1 MSGGP
6 RTILDRRGFV
16 RLLAGL
22 ALLLPAGALAKPP
35 PKSSPRPKPPAK
47 PVPTAKPPPAPAVQR
62 QAVTRILPFQSAPFP
77 YRGLAEDGRT
87 PFFNVAQGNR
97 RGRTTA
103 NGEVLWEDTV
113 YADAGVLLHVP
124 ASFDPR
130 KPVRLVVFF
139 HGHSS
144 SIDRVVADMEIV
156 RQITQADINAVLI
169 APQFAREAAD
179 SSAGK
184 FWQPGAF
191 ARFLE
196 EAAVRL
202 TDAAA
207 VNRAERPVVAAAL
220 RAAPVILVAF
230 SGGYKPAAYVLDR
243 GGATGRING
252 VLLLD
257 ALYDEE
263 DRYARWFTAARAL
276 GFLVSLYTDSTAPRQ
291 AILMDKL
298 RQRRIAFNTAVPGA
312 VPPGTA
318 AFVACGSI
326 MRHGRF
332 VLDGPPRDPVRIVL
346 AGTRPPPPPPK
357 PAVARPASGKPP
369 AAKPA
374 PAKPPATPPSPV
386 ARKARP
392 PVKPRPSAKTGG
404 SP

>member
-22 ALLLPAGALAKPP
+22 ALLPAGAFAKPP
-35 PKSSPRPKPPAK
+35 PKSSPRPRPPAAPASTPK
-47 PVPTAKPPPAPAVQR
+47 QPPPAPPVQR
-62 QAVTRILPFQSAPFP
+62 QAITRILPFKSAPFP

-139 HGHSS
+139 HGHGS
-144 SIDRVVADMEIV
+144 SIDRVVSDMEIV

-196 EAAVRL
+196 EATVRL

-220 RAAPVILVAF
+220 RSAQVVLVAF
-230 SGGYKPAAYVLDR
+230 SGGYKPAAFVLDR

-263 DRYARWFTAARAL
+263 DRYARWFTAARTR

-298 RQRRIAFNTAVPGA
+298 RQRHIAFATAVP
-312 VPPGTA
+312 
-318 AFVACGSI
+318 
-326 MRHGRF
+326 
-332 VLDGPPRDPVRIVL
+332 
-346 AGTRPPPPPPK
+346 
-357 PAVARPASGKPP
+357 
-369 AAKPA
+369 
-374 PAKPPATPPSPV
+374 
-386 ARKARP
+386 
-392 PVKPRPSAKTGG
+392 
-404 SP
+404 

>member
-6 RTILDRRGFV
+6 RTILDRRGLV
-16 RLLAGL
+16 RLLFGL
-22 ALLLPAGALAKPP
+22 TLLPVSALAKPP
-35 PKSSPRPKPPAK
+35 PKSSPRPKPQAAAPAPAK
-47 PVPTAKPPPAPAVQR
+47 PLPPPVPR

-87 PFFNVAQGNR
+87 PFFNVSQGKR
-97 RGRTTA
+97 RGRTA
-103 NGEVLWEDTV
+103 PNGEVLWEDTV

-130 KPVRLVVFF
+130 KPARLVVFF
-139 HGHSS
+139 HGHGS
-144 SIDRVVADMEIV
+144 SIDRVVSDMEIV

-196 EAAVRL
+196 EAVVRM

-243 GGATGRING
+243 GGATGRVSG

-263 DRYARWFTAARAL
+263 DRYARWFTTARAR

-291 AILMDKL
+291 AILMDRL
-298 RQRRIAFNTAVPGA
+298 RQRHVAFNTALPGA

-318 AFVACGSI
+318 AFVACGSVY
-326 MRHGRF
+326 RHGRF
-332 VLDGPPRDPVRIVL
+332 VLDGPPRDPVRTVL
-346 AGTRPPPPPPK
+346 AATRPPPPPPPQPK
-357 PAVARPASGKPP
+357 PTSAKPVAG
-369 AAKPA
+369 KPA
-374 PAKPPATPPSPV
+374 PAKPPATKPPAV

-392 PVKPRPSAKTGG
+392 APKRPASPNARGGTGR
-404 SP
+404 